1 MPSVTRLRAL
11 GLAIL
16 AATVLSAGQAAAQSP
31 EAVARTLQQR
41 YHQVRTLSADFV
53 QSTGGTR
60 LTGRLQ
66 VRGDAFRMT
75 VGEQTLVTD
84 GRTLWSYAPDDEQ
97 VVVQDYDAA
106 QTGFSI
112 GQLFTDYLRV
122 FRAVGATRAT
132 LDGVRHDV
140 LTLRPRDAGSSV
152 RDATLYVRSSD
163 AIPTRVRVRDTNGT
177 LHAFDLS
184 RVQLNPS
191 LPASTFAFTPPRGT
205 EVVDLR

>member
-1 MPSVTRLRAL
+1 MPSVTHRRAL
-11 GLAIL
+11 GLALL
-16 AATVLSAGQAAAQSP
+16 AVTVLSAGQAAAQSP

-41 YHQVRTLSADFV
+41 YRQVRTLSADFV
-53 QSTGGTR
+53 QSTGTTR

-97 VVVQDYDAA
+97 VVVQDYNAA

-163 AIPTRVRVRDTNGT
+163 AIPTRIRVRDTNGT

-191 LPASTFAFTPPRGT
+191 LPASTFTFTPPRGT

>member
-1 MPSVTRLRAL
+1 MPLSTVSRAT
-11 GLAIL
+11 GLIL
-16 AATVLSAGQAAAQSP
+16 AAALVLHPGQAAAQSP
-31 EAVARTLQQR
+31 EAVARQLQQR
-41 YHQVRTLSADFV
+41 YRQVQTVTADFV
-53 QSTGGTR
+53 QSTGSTR

-84 GRTLWSYAPDDEQ
+84 GRTLWSYSPDDEQ
-97 VVVQDYDAA
+97 VVVQDYDAR

-132 LDGVRHDV
+132 IGGVRHDV
-140 LTLRPRDAGSSV
+140 LTLRPRDSGSSV
-152 RDATLYVRSSD
+152 RDATLYVRSAD
-163 AIPTRVRVRDTNGT
+163 AIPTRVRVRDTNGA

-184 RVQLNPS
+184 RVQLNTR
-191 LPASTFAFTPPRGT
+191 LPASTFQFSPPRGT

>member
-1 MPSVTRLRAL
+1 MPTVTRLRAL

-16 AATVLSAGQAAAQSP
+16 AVTVLSAGQAAAQSP

-41 YHQVRTLSADFV
+41 YRQVRTLSADFV
-53 QSTGGTR
+53 QSTGSTR